1 MYQDNLL
8 MFFRQ
13 HKQLFFIVI
22 IVIVLS
28 IITLYFQKIKLKELQ
43 NELAKVELQN
53 VRVGAGTSKGKLGT
67 AIFGVIQ
74 NNGEHTI
81 KIATMNVNFIGEDG
95 KFSKVHNFFPINN
108 YSFSDSLPLEPGQSK
123 EFGFPIDEIIPE
135 DWDGTITAKLIDLKF
150 K

>member
-1 MYQDNLL
+1 

-13 HKQLFFIVI
+13 HKRLFFLVI

-28 IITLYFQKIKLKELQ
+28 ILTLYFQQIKLEELRT
-43 NELAKVELQN
+43 ELAKVELQN

-95 KFSKVHNFFPINN
+95 KFSKVHKFFPVNN

-123 EFGFPIDEIIPE
+123 E
-135 DWDGTITAKLIDLKF
+135 
-150 K
+150 

>member
-1 MYQDNLL
+1 
-8 MFFRQ
+8 MFFNR
-13 HKQLFFIVI
+13 HKQLFILGI
-22 IVIVLS
+22 IAIVLS
-28 IITLYFQKIKLKELQ
+28 VVTLYFQQIKLEELK
-43 NELAKVELQN
+43 NELAKLELQN

-74 NNGEHTI
+74 NNGENTI
-81 KIATMNVNFIGEDG
+81 KIATVNVHFIGEDG
-95 KFSKVHNFFPINN
+95 KSSKVHKFYPVNN

>member
-1 MYQDNLL
+1 
-8 MFFRQ
+8 MFFNR
-13 HKQLFFIVI
+13 HKHLFILGI

-28 IITLYFQKIKLKELQ
+28 VLTLYFQKIKLEELK

-53 VRVGAGTSKGKLGT
+53 VRVGVGTSKGKLGT

-74 NNGEHTI
+74 NNGENTI
-81 KIATMNVNFIGEDG
+81 KIATVNVHFIGEDG
-95 KFSKVHNFFPINN
+95 KSSKVHKFYPVNN

>member
-1 MYQDNLL
+1 
-8 MFFRQ
+8 MFFNR
-13 HKQLFFIVI
+13 HKQLFILII

-28 IITLYFQKIKLKELQ
+28 VLTLYFQQIKLEELK

-74 NNGEHTI
+74 NNGENTI
-81 KIATMNVNFIGEDG
+81 KIATVNVHFIGEDG
-95 KFSKVHNFFPINN
+95 KSSKVHKFYPVNN

>member
-8 MFFRQ
+8 MFFGQ

-28 IITLYFQKIKLKELQ
+28 ILTLYFQKIKLKELRI
-43 NELAKVELQN
+43 ELAKVELQN

-81 KIATMNVNFIGEDG
+81 KIANMNVNFIGEDG

>member
-1 MYQDNLL
+1 MLHVNLA
-8 MFFRQ
+8 MFIRR
-13 HKQLFFIVI
+13 HKILFFLAI

-28 IITLYFQKIKLKELQ
+28 ILTLYFQQIKLEELRT
-43 NELAKVELQN
+43 ELAKIELQN
-53 VRVGAGTSKGKLGT
+53 VRVGPGTSKGKLGT

-95 KFSKVHNFFPINN
+95 KSSKVHKFFPVNN
-108 YSFSDSLPLEPGQSK
+108 YSFSDSLPLESGQSK

-135 DWDGTITAKLIDLKF
+135 DWGGTITAKLIDLKF

>member
-1 MYQDNLL
+1 
-8 MFFRQ
+8 MFFNR
-13 HKQLFFIVI
+13 HKQLFILGI
-22 IVIVLS
+22 IVIVQSVL
-28 IITLYFQKIKLKELQ
+28 TLYFQQIKLEELQ

-74 NNGEHTI
+74 NNGENTI
-81 KIATMNVNFIGEDG
+81 KIATVNVHFIGEDG
-95 KFSKVHNFFPINN
+95 KSSKVHKFYPVNN

>member
-1 MYQDNLL
+1 
-8 MFFRQ
+8 MFFGQ
-13 HKQLFFIVI
+13 HKRLFYLVI

-28 IITLYFQKIKLKELQ
+28 VLTLYFQQIKLEELRT
-43 NELAKVELQN
+43 ELAKVELQD
-53 VRVGAGTSKGKLGT
+53 VRVGTGTSKGKLGT

-108 YSFSDSLPLEPGQSK
+108 YSFSDSLPLETGKSK

>member
-1 MYQDNLL
+1 
-8 MFFRQ
+8 MFFNR
-13 HKQLFFIVI
+13 HKHLFILGI

-28 IITLYFQKIKLKELQ
+28 VLTLYFQQIKLEELK

-74 NNGEHTI
+74 NNGENTI
-81 KIATMNVNFIGEDG
+81 KIATVNVHFIGEDG
-95 KFSKVHNFFPINN
+95 KSSKVHKFFPVNN

>member
-1 MYQDNLL
+1 
-8 MFFRQ
+8 MFFNR
-13 HKQLFFIVI
+13 HKQLFILVI

-28 IITLYFQKIKLKELQ
+28 VLTLYFQQIKLEELQ

-74 NNGEHTI
+74 NNGENTI
-81 KIATMNVNFIGEDG
+81 KIATVNVHFIGEDG
-95 KFSKVHNFFPINN
+95 KSSKVHKFYPVNN
-108 YSFSDSLPLEPGQSK
+108 YSFSDSLPLEPGQSR

>member
-1 MYQDNLL
+1 
-8 MFFRQ
+8 MFFNR
-13 HKQLFFIVI
+13 HKQLFILGI
-22 IVIVLS
+22 IVITLSVL
-28 IITLYFQKIKLKELQ
+28 TLYFQQIKLEELQ
-43 NELAKVELQN
+43 NELARVELQN

-74 NNGEHTI
+74 NNGENTI
-81 KIATMNVNFIGEDG
+81 KIATVNVHFIGEDG
-95 KFSKVHNFFPINN
+95 KSSKVHKFYPVNN

>member
-1 MYQDNLL
+1 
-8 MFFRQ
+8 MFLNR
-13 HKQLFFIVI
+13 HKQLFILVI
-22 IVIVLS
+22 IIIVLS
-28 IITLYFQKIKLKELQ
+28 VLTLYFQQIKLEELQ

-53 VRVGAGTSKGKLGT
+53 VWVGVGTSKGKLGT

-74 NNGEHTI
+74 NNGENTI
-81 KIATMNVNFIGEDG
+81 KIATVNVHFIGEDG
-95 KFSKVHNFFPINN
+95 KSSKVHKFYPVNN

>member
-1 MYQDNLL
+1 

-13 HKQLFFIVI
+13 HKRLFFIVI

-28 IITLYFQKIKLKELQ
+28 ILTLYFQQIKLKELRI
-43 NELAKVELQN
+43 ELAKVELQN

-81 KIATMNVNFIGEDG
+81 KIANMNVNFIGEDG

-108 YSFSDSLPLEPGQSK
+108 YSFSDSLPLKPGQSK

>member
-1 MYQDNLL
+1 
-8 MFFRQ
+8 MFFNR
-13 HKQLFFIVI
+13 HKQLFILVI

-28 IITLYFQKIKLKELQ
+28 VITLYFQQIKLEELQ

-74 NNGEHTI
+74 NNGENTI
-81 KIATMNVNFIGEDG
+81 KIATVNVHFIGEDG
-95 KFSKVHNFFPINN
+95 KFSKVHKFFPVNS

-135 DWDGTITAKLIDLKF
+135 NWDGTITAKLIDLKF

>member
-1 MYQDNLL
+1 

-13 HKQLFFIVI
+13 YKRLFFLVI

-28 IITLYFQKIKLKELQ
+28 ILTLYFQQIKLEELRT
-43 NELAKVELQN
+43 ELANVELQN

-67 AIFGVIQ
+67 SIFGVIQ

-81 KIATMNVNFIGEDG
+81 KIATMNVNFLGEEG
-95 KFSKVHNFFPINN
+95 KFSKVHKFFPINN

-135 DWDGTITAKLIDLKF
+135 NWDGTITAKLIDLKF

>member
-1 MYQDNLL
+1 
-8 MFFRQ
+8 MFFNR
-13 HKQLFFIVI
+13 HKQLFILGI
-22 IVIVLS
+22 IVIVLTVL
-28 IITLYFQKIKLKELQ
+28 ILYFQQIKLEELQ

-74 NNGEHTI
+74 NNGENTI
-81 KIATMNVNFIGEDG
+81 KIATVNVHFIGEDG
-95 KFSKVHNFFPINN
+95 KSSKVHKFYPVNN

>member
-1 MYQDNLL
+1 
-8 MFFRQ
+8 MFFNR
-13 HKQLFFIVI
+13 HKQLFILVI

-28 IITLYFQKIKLKELQ
+28 VLTLYFQQIKLEELQ
-43 NELAKVELQN
+43 NELAKVELQH
-53 VRVGAGTSKGKLGT
+53 VMIGAGTSKGKLGT

-74 NNGEHTI
+74 NNGENTI
-81 KIATMNVNFIGEDG
+81 KIATVNVHFIGEDG
-95 KFSKVHNFFPINN
+95 KSSKVHKFYPVNN

>member
-1 MYQDNLL
+1 ML
-8 MFFRQ
+8 
-13 HKQLFFIVI
+13 
-22 IVIVLS
+22 
-28 IITLYFQKIKLKELQ
+28 TLYFQQIKLEELHT
-43 NELAKVELQN
+43 ELAKVELQN

-67 AIFGVIQ
+67 AIFVVIQ

-95 KFSKVHNFFPINN
+95 KSSKVHKFFPVNN

>member
-1 MYQDNLL
+1 

-13 HKQLFFIVI
+13 HKRLFFLVI

-28 IITLYFQKIKLKELQ
+28 ILTLYFQQIKLEELRT
-43 NELAKVELQN
+43 ELAKVELQN

-95 KFSKVHNFFPINN
+95 KFHKFFPVNN

>member
-1 MYQDNLL
+1 

-13 HKQLFFIVI
+13 HKRLFFIVI

-28 IITLYFQKIKLKELQ
+28 ILTLYFQKIKLKELRI
-43 NELAKVELQN
+43 ELAKVELQN

-81 KIATMNVNFIGEDG
+81 KIATMNINFIGEDG

>member
-1 MYQDNLL
+1 

-13 HKQLFFIVI
+13 HKRLFFIVI
-22 IVIVLS
+22 IVIILS
-28 IITLYFQKIKLKELQ
+28 ILTLYFQQIKLKELRI
-43 NELAKVELQN
+43 ELAKVELQN

-95 KFSKVHNFFPINN
+95 KSSKVHKFFPVNN
-108 YSFSDSLPLEPGQSK
+108 YSFSDSLPLEPEQSK

>member
-1 MYQDNLL
+1 
-8 MFFRQ
+8 MFFNR
-13 HKQLFFIVI
+13 HKQLFILGI
-22 IVIVLS
+22 IVIVLLV
-28 IITLYFQKIKLKELQ
+28 ITLYVQQIKLEELK

-74 NNGEHTI
+74 NNGENTI
-81 KIATMNVNFIGEDG
+81 KIATVNVHFIGEDG
-95 KFSKVHNFFPINN
+95 KSSKVHKFYPVNN

>member
-1 MYQDNLL
+1 
-8 MFFRQ
+8 MFFNR
-13 HKQLFFIVI
+13 HKQLFILGI

-28 IITLYFQKIKLKELQ
+28 VLTLYFQQIKLEELQ
-43 NELAKVELQN
+43 NELARVELQN

-74 NNGEHTI
+74 NNGENTI
-81 KIATMNVNFIGEDG
+81 KIATVNVHFIGEDG
-95 KFSKVHNFFPINN
+95 KSSKVHKFYPVNN

-135 DWDGTITAKLIDLKF
+135 DWDGIITAKLIDLKF

>member
-1 MYQDNLL
+1 
-8 MFFRQ
+8 MFSNR
-13 HKQLFFIVI
+13 HKQLFILGI

-28 IITLYFQKIKLKELQ
+28 VLTFYFQQIKLEELQ

-74 NNGEHTI
+74 NNGENTI
-81 KIATMNVNFIGEDG
+81 KIATVNVHFIGEDG
-95 KFSKVHNFFPINN
+95 KSSKVHKFYPVNN

>member
-1 MYQDNLL
+1 
-8 MFFRQ
+8 MFLRQ
-13 HKQLFFIVI
+13 HKRLFFLVI
-22 IVIVLS
+22 IVIFLL
-28 IITLYFQKIKLKELQ
+28 IFTFYFQQIKLEELRTD
-43 NELAKVELQN
+43 LAKVELQS
-53 VRVGAGTSKGKLGT
+53 VRIGAGTSKGKLGT
-67 AIFGVIQ
+67 AIFGLIQ

-95 KFSKVHNFFPINN
+95 KFSKVHKFFPVNN

-135 DWDGTITAKLIDLKF
+135 DWNGTITFELIDLKF

>member
-1 MYQDNLL
+1 
-8 MFFRQ
+8 MFFNR
-13 HKQLFFIVI
+13 HKKLFILVI

-28 IITLYFQKIKLKELQ
+28 VITLYFQQIKLEELQ

-74 NNGEHTI
+74 NNGENTI
-81 KIATMNVNFIGEDG
+81 KIATVNVHFIGEDG
-95 KFSKVHNFFPINN
+95 KSSKVHKFYPVNN
-108 YSFSDSLPLEPGQSK
+108 YSFSDSFPLEPGQSK

>member
-1 MYQDNLL
+1 M
-8 MFFRQ
+8 
-13 HKQLFFIVI
+13 
-22 IVIVLS
+22 
-28 IITLYFQKIKLKELQ
+28 YFQQIKLEELQ
-43 NELAKVELQN
+43 NELARVELQN

-74 NNGEHTI
+74 NNGENTI
-81 KIATMNVNFIGEDG
+81 KIATVNVHFIGEDG
-95 KFSKVHNFFPINN
+95 KYSKVHKFYPVNN

>member
-1 MYQDNLL
+1 

-13 HKQLFFIVI
+13 HKRLFFLVI

-28 IITLYFQKIKLKELQ
+28 ILTLYFQQIKLKELRI
-43 NELAKVELQN
+43 ELAKVELQN

-95 KFSKVHNFFPINN
+95 KSSKVHKFFPVNN

-135 DWDGTITAKLIDLKF
+135 NWNGTITAKLIDLKF

>member
-1 MYQDNLL
+1 

-13 HKQLFFIVI
+13 HKRLFFIVI

-28 IITLYFQKIKLKELQ
+28 ILTLYFQKIKLKELRI
-43 NELAKVELQN
+43 ELAKVELQN

-81 KIATMNVNFIGEDG
+81 KIANMNVNFIGEDG

-108 YSFSDSLPLEPGQSK
+108 YSFSDSLPLEPGNSK

>member
-1 MYQDNLL
+1 
-8 MFFRQ
+8 MFFNR
-13 HKQLFFIVI
+13 HKHLFILGI

-28 IITLYFQKIKLKELQ
+28 VLTLYFQQIKLEELK

-53 VRVGAGTSKGKLGT
+53 VRVGVGTSKGKLGT

-74 NNGEHTI
+74 NNGENTI
-81 KIATMNVNFIGEDG
+81 KIATVNVHFIGEDG
-95 KFSKVHNFFPINN
+95 KSSKVHKFYPVNN

>member
-1 MYQDNLL
+1 
-8 MFFRQ
+8 MFFNR
-13 HKQLFFIVI
+13 HKQLFILGI

-28 IITLYFQKIKLKELQ
+28 VLTLYFQQIKLEELQ

-74 NNGEHTI
+74 NNGENTI
-81 KIATMNVNFIGEDG
+81 KIATVNVHFIGEDG
-95 KFSKVHNFFPINN
+95 KSSKVHKFYPVNN

-135 DWDGTITAKLIDLKF
+135 NWDGTITAELIDLKF

>member
-1 MYQDNLL
+1 
-8 MFFRQ
+8 MFFNR
-13 HKQLFFIVI
+13 HKQLFILVI

-28 IITLYFQKIKLKELQ
+28 VLTLYFQQIKLEELK

-53 VRVGAGTSKGKLGT
+53 VRVSAGTSKGKLGT

-74 NNGEHTI
+74 NNGENTI
-81 KIATMNVNFIGEDG
+81 KIATVNVHFIGEDG
-95 KFSKVHNFFPINN
+95 KSSKVHKFYPVNN